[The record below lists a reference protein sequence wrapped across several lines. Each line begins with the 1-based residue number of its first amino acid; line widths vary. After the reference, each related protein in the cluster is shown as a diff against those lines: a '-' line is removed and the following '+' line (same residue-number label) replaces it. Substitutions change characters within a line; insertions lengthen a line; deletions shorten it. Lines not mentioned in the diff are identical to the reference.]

1 VTGVTRIAVPAISQ
15 VEGKN
20 RRPTVAMRPPVPVPT
35 LSRRA
40 KLVIGV
46 VAVLLVLFTV
56 VGTLTNVYVDY
67 LWFDETN
74 YTEVFWTEVQT
85 RALLFAVAG
94 VATGGLVAL
103 AVHLAYRFR
112 PTFRPMSL
120 EQQNLERYRQSL
132 EPRRKLVLT
141 AVGVVLGL
149 FAGFT
154 AQSSWQTWLTFR
166 NSTDFGKTD
175 PEFGLDISFFVF
187 DYPFYRLVLGF
198 GFAIVLLALIGSLL
212 THYVFGGLRLQ
223 TPGQKLTGAAR
234 VQLSVLLGIFLVLKS
249 IAYWLDRYGT
259 VYSGRGTVY
268 TGASYTDV
276 NALLPAKNILVF
288 VAAICA
294 VAFFANIF
302 FRNTVLPAAALVLLL
317 FSSLVIGVAFPAI
330 MQQFVVKPSANQKEA
345 AYIERAIASTR
356 DAYDLSEVQ
365 YVNYGSESDESDSD
379 SDSDSGEAGDDTGT
393 DAGSDTVATP
403 TSADLAGDAGTIA
416 NARLLDPNVL
426 QPTFLAR
433 QQIRNVYGF
442 PEKLDI
448 DRYTLDGVTQ
458 DYVVA
463 ARELDSSALSGN
475 QTNWINQH
483 TVYTHGNGFV
493 AAPANQVVSGEAGGE
508 PNFTTGDLPTR
519 GTIDVEQSRIYY
531 GELLNVNGTDEY
543 SVVGAAEGAD
553 PQEFDRPQNG
563 SEGQV
568 NNTYDGE
575 GGVSVGSFFRKLTYA
590 IYYRERNFLLSGA
603 VNDNSRVLYVRDP
616 RERVEKAAPYLQ
628 VDGDPY
634 PAVVDGRV
642 VWIVDGYTTSDA
654 YPYSALNSLGEV
666 TTDSLTGTG
675 TSALPNDQINYVR
688 NSVKATVDAGD
699 GTVTLYAVDSAD
711 PDPLLRTYMKAFPG
725 TIEPESAISDDL
737 RSHFRYPEDLFKL
750 QRDVLTQYHVD
761 NPSDFYQSSNFWQ
774 VPSDPTASTPDSQPP
789 YYVLSQRV
797 GESNST
803 FQLTSALNALNR
815 ENLSAYVSVSSDPD
829 TYGEMQVLQLPGST
843 QFRGP
848 KQVFQSFNTNADVR
862 PDLTLFDSSS
872 SQAVFGNLLTLPIG
886 TSGLLYVEPLYVQ
899 GTAENSFPLL
909 QKVLVNYGDKVG
921 YGDTFA
927 EALTQV
933 FGEGAGDAAADNEG
947 GATTPAPGSPT
958 SPPPS
963 DGADATEPPPA
974 SGGGAVDPAARDAA
988 VADINDAL
996 TRLADAQR
1004 TGDFA
1009 AVGQAQAD
1017 LQAAVEAYQAANGQ
1031 TVPASPTG

>member
-1 VTGVTRIAVPAISQ
+1 
-15 VEGKN
+15 
-20 RRPTVAMRPPVPVPT
+20 VAMRPPVPVPT

-56 VGTLTNVYVDY
+56 IGTLTNVYVDY
-67 LWFDETN
+67 LWFDETK

-94 VATGGLVAL
+94 LATGGLVAL
-103 AVHLAYRFR
+103 AIHLAYRFR

-120 EQQNLERYRQSL
+120 EQQNLERYRQSV

-141 AVGVVLGL
+141 GVGIVLGL

-166 NSTDFGKTD
+166 NATDFGQTD
-175 PEFGLDISFFVF
+175 PQFGKDISFFVF
-187 DYPFYRLVLGF
+187 DYPFYRLALGF
-198 GFAIVLLALIGSLL
+198 AFAIVLLALIGSLL

-249 IAYWLDRYGT
+249 VAYWLDRYGT

-276 NALLPAKNILVF
+276 HALLPAKNILVF

-330 MQQFVVKPSANQKEA
+330 MQQFVVKPSADQREA
-345 AYIERAIASTR
+345 AYIERAIESTR
-356 DAYDLSEVQ
+356 DAYGLADVQ
-365 YVNYGSESDESDSD
+365 YVDYASDS
-379 SDSDSGEAGDDTGT
+379 SDSTS
-393 DAGSDTVATP
+393 TP
-403 TSADLAGDAGTIA
+403 TSADLVADSQTIQ

-448 DRYTLDGVTQ
+448 DRYTVDGVTQ

-508 PNFTTGDLPTR
+508 PNFTTGNLPTS
-519 GTIDVEQSRIYY
+519 GNIPVEQSRIYY

-543 SVVGAAEGAD
+543 SVVGAAQGAS
-553 PQEFDRPQNG
+553 PREFDQPESG

-568 NNTYDGE
+568 NNTYDGK
-575 GGVSVGSFFRKLTYA
+575 GGVSIGSFFRQLTYA

-603 VNDNSRVLYVRDP
+603 VNDNSKVLYVRDP
-616 RERVEKAAPYLQ
+616 RDRVEKAAPYLQ

-634 PAVVDGRV
+634 PAVVDGRI
-642 VWIVDGYTTSDA
+642 VWIVDAYTTSDA
-654 YPYSALNSLGEV
+654 YPYSSLQSLGEA

-675 TSALPNDQINYVR
+675 TSALPNDQVNYVR

-699 GTVTLYAVDSAD
+699 GTVTLYAFDES
-711 PDPLLRTYMKAFPG
+711 DPLLRTYMKAFPG
-725 TIEPESAISDDL
+725 TIQPASAISDEL
-737 RSHFRYPEDLFKL
+737 RSHLRYPEDLFKL

-761 NPSDFYQSSNFWQ
+761 NPSDFYNSSDFWQ
-774 VPSDPTASTPDSQPP
+774 VPSDPTENTTDSQPP

-797 GESNST
+797 GERDST
-803 FQLTSALNALNR
+803 FQLTSALNALRR
-815 ENLSAYVSVSSDPD
+815 ENLSAYMAVSSDPD
-829 TYGEMQVLQLPGST
+829 TYGEIQVLQLPGNT

-848 KQVFQSFNTNADVR
+848 KQVFQSFNTNSEVR

-872 SQAVFGNLLTLPIG
+872 SRAVFGNLLTLPIG
-886 TSGLLYVEPLYVQ
+886 ESGLLYVEPLYVA
-899 GTAENSFPLL
+899 GTGENSFPLL
-909 QKVLVNYGDKVG
+909 QKVLVNYGDRVG
-921 YGDTFA
+921 YADTFA
-927 EALTQV
+927 AALEQV
-933 FGEGAGDAAADNEG
+933 FGSGAGDAAADSSSG
-947 GATTPAPGSPT
+947 GPTTPPSSSPSAPSST
-958 SPPPS
+958 AAPS
-963 DGADATEPPPA
+963 TTPPA
-974 SGGGAVDPAARDAA
+974 DGGGSAGSAARDQA
-988 VADINDAL
+988 VADINNAL
-996 TRLADAQR
+996 AELAQAQR
-1004 TGDFA
+1004 DGDFS
-1009 AVGQAQAD
+1009 GIGRAQED
-1017 LQAAVEAYQAANGQ
+1017 LQRAVEAYQAASGQ
-1031 TVPASPTG
+1031 SAPASPTG